1 MGIDSNSP
9 QIILLRQS
17 VAKRFG
23 RQPMVHSDF
32 LDLVADIE
40 VCVHQHISES
50 TLERV
55 WSYSTRGYNTVSRHT
70 LDVLSLYAEGVY
82 WEEYCQRLRETSESE
97 SELFSAL
104 AISAEELG
112 VGDRIRLGWL
122 PDRECIVR
130 HLGDG
135 RFVAEECH
143 NSKLRPGDTFTC
155 HTFLLGKELILSH
168 LQCSDDS
175 TSESFYVAGSR
186 HGITLLKR
194 I

>member
-70 LDVLSLYAEGVY
+70 LDVLSLYAEGAY

-130 HLGDG
+130 YLGDG

-168 LQCSDDS
+168 LQRSDDS
-175 TSESFYVAGSR
+175 TSESFYVAGRR